1 MRASIALLLLAA
13 SLHAVAAA
21 DSEVVAFIGNQKKDD
36 QWKGWDWDAITV
48 LGFWTTPGDDL
59 RAQAKANNVRLFA
72 DSHLPDA
79 KDWASK
85 DKRKDWVKQKVAQ
98 VQSDKLDGVF
108 FDFEG
113 QINDDEKKA
122 YTELAQETTAALK
135 PLNASVFVCVGAR
148 PAYEFRSYD
157 YSGLADAVDFLFIMG
172 YDAHFWDDYT
182 CVLKGTCSPAEAS
195 IKDLSA
201 GVSEY
206 RDKVDGAKL
215 VLGLPWYGQR
225 YTRVVLPINEG
236 QIDYKDVLAVM
247 DTKGRVKSKT
257 LDKDS
262 QTWKIT
268 CNGACVDGKKGG
280 EIWIDDATTLAPKY
294 ELAKKNKLRG
304 VGVWEADKLPT
315 DGKHEDERK
324 AMWAALAGWNGHAQD
339 GAEQPAC
346 CFCSNGGDGSGACF
360 EVSKCNAKASY
371 SCHGTGSGGCE
382 WVPQKGECV

>member
-1 MRASIALLLLAA
+1 
-13 SLHAVAAA
+13 VA
-21 DSEVVAFIGNQKKDD
+21 EKVD
-36 QWKGWDWDAITV
+36 Q
-48 LGFWTTPGDDL
+48 
-59 RAQAKANNVRLFA
+59 
-72 DSHLPDA
+72 
-79 KDWASK
+79 
-85 DKRKDWVKQKVAQ
+85 VK
-98 VQSDKLDGVF
+98 SDKLDGVF

-113 QINDDEKKA
+113 QINDDQKKA

-148 PAYEFRSYD
+148 PSYEFRSYD

-195 IKDLSA
+195 IKDLKA
-201 GVSEY
+201 GVDEY
-206 RDKVDGAKL
+206 SDKVKGEKL

-236 QIDYKDVLAVM
+236 QIDYADVVAVM
-247 DTKGRVKSKT
+247 DKKGRVKSKT

-262 QTWKIT
+262 QTWKIV

-294 ELAKKNKLRG
+294 ALAKQNKLRG

-315 DGKHEDERK
+315 DDKHDKERK
-324 AMWAALAGWNGHAQD
+324 AMWAALAAWD
-339 GAEQPAC
+339 GEVAAAGTNATATAAVTATDPAC
-346 CFCSNGGDGSGACF
+346 CFCANGGDGSGACF
-360 EVSKCNAKASY
+360 EVSKCNEKQSY
-371 SCHGTGSGGCE
+371 SCHGQQGCQ
-382 WVPQKGECV
+382 WVPQKSTCV